1 MQPSI
6 CLSHQCYPYGGSGR
20 ATDQTPSHAL
30 MLATKEEAHTGG
42 DTHSLERRGHAGM
55 AQRITASRVRELM
68 TEAM

>member
-6 CLSHQCYPYGGSGR
+6 CLSQQCYPYGGSGR

-42 DTHSLERRGHAGM
+42 TRTAWEEEGMPAWRNASPQAG
-55 AQRITASRVRELM
+55 SGN
-68 TEAM
+68 